1 MEWSSFDDENV
12 DDQVEKELDVN
23 VQSCSIYA
31 NSKHKDP
38 RRAVEILQEQ
48 KQLSKEL
55 QEFIE

>member
-12 DDQVEKELDVN
+12 DVQVEKELYVK
-23 VQSCSIYA
+23 VQFCSIYE